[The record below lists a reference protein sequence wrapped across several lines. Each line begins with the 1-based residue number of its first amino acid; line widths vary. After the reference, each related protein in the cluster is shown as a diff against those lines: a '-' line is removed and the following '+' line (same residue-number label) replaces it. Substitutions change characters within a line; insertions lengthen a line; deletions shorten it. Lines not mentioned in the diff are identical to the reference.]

1 MLLYLPL
8 FTLPSSVLRFAYSL
22 LLITLRYSLKNV
34 LAHVEIIVVKVK
46 SNLHIMITYFT
57 EILVPPQDE
66 DSPDPILSAGL
77 FEGDIAGVNESDFS
91 SFEKNAI
98 RDMRKRWPGGIIPYV
113 ISGSF
118 SK

>member
-1 MLLYLPL
+1 MYG
-8 FTLPSSVLRFAYSL
+8 L
-22 LLITLRYSLKNV
+22 LLRALRYSLKNV
-34 LAHVEIIVVKVK
+34 LAHVEINVVKVK
-46 SNLHIMITYFT
+46 LNLHVIFT
-57 EILVPPQDE
+57 EIVVPPQDE

-77 FEGDIAGVNESDFS
+77 FEGDIAGVNLSDFN

-98 RDMRKRWPGGIIPYV
+98 RDMRKRWPGGVIPYV